1 MIFPVNFL
9 APAVREFREAVAW
22 YDAQSPGLGSRF
34 RAEVSLGI
42 ARITRHPSLWAQI
55 SPDIRR
61 YRMTRFPYAILYV
74 LLEDRVL
81 VVAVSHFHRK
91 PDHWRGRWAEGGGR

>member
-34 RAEVSLGI
+34 RAEVSLG
-42 ARITRHPSLWAQI
+42 
-55 SPDIRR
+55 IRR